1 MSSFHLDSCNIKNS
15 QASPPENIMYKGNF
29 ALFLKGVKNM
39 KRISLVFIC
48 ILFLLLLSIFASAV
62 KPSQKEIIKGID
74 VSRYQGTIDFK
85 QVKESGTDIV
95 YIRSSL
101 GSGYVDP
108 YFNKNYNNAKEAGL
122 KVGFYHFV
130 TAMSVA
136 QANQQA
142 AFFVSTIQGKTPD
155 CRLAVD
161 FEDFKTLTK
170 SQINEITLAFAQ
182 KVEELSGKEVVI
194 YANSYAASYTLSKA
208 VTKYPL
214 WVAHWGVS
222 APSNAVLWDEWV
234 GWQYTSSGKVI
245 GVNTLVDKNYFT
257 SDIFLKDKAPVSPE
271 SNQGDETIYYVVQKG
286 DTLWAIS
293 IKNKTTVEQIVSLN
307 NIKNANLIY
316 AGQRLII
323 NKSSNLDESKYTF
336 YTVKKGDNLWSISKK
351 YGTTVVAIARD
362 NNIKNANLIYAG
374 QTLKIYSALV
384 QPTPQ
389 KPPQQSQKTVKYTIK
404 KGDTLWEISKKYGT
418 TVSVIARDNNIKNAN
433 RIYAGQQLTIKIK

>member
-1 MSSFHLDSCNIKNS
+1 
-15 QASPPENIMYKGNF
+15 
-29 ALFLKGVKNM
+29 M
-39 KRISLVFIC
+39 KRIFPIFIC
-48 ILFLLLLSIFASAV
+48 TLFLFSLSIFAVAIE
-62 KPSQKEIIKGID
+62 PSQKEILKGID
-74 VSRYQGTIDFK
+74 VSRYQGTIDFE

-101 GSGYVDP
+101 GGSYVDP
-108 YFNKNYNNAKEAGL
+108 YFNENYNNAKEAGL

-130 TAMSVA
+130 TAINA
-136 QANQQA
+136 TQANQQA

-161 FEDFKTLTK
+161 FEDFGNLTK

-257 SDIFLKDKAPVSPE
+257 SDIFLKDKAPVPSE

-293 IKNKTTVEQIVSLN
+293 IRNKTTVAQIVSLN

-316 AGQRLII
+316 AGQKLLI
-323 NKSSNLDESKYTF
+323 KQSSNLDGSNYTF
-336 YTVKKGDNLWSISKK
+336 YTVKKGDTLWGISKK
-351 YGTTVVAIARD
+351 YGTTVLAIAQD

-374 QTLKIYSALV
+374 QKLKIYPAVGQETSQEL
-384 QPTPQ
+384 
-389 KPPQQSQKTVKYTIK
+389 PQQSQKTVKYTVK
-404 KGDTLWEISKKYGT
+404 KGDTLWGISKKYGT
-418 TVSVIARDNNIKNAN
+418 TVLAITKDNNIKNSN
-433 RIYAGQQLTIKIK
+433 LIYAGQQLTIKI